1 VASGM
6 LRAPPPQNLKR
17 AAPMP
22 SWLSALP
29 LSRLEQLLQVRFL
42 DNSLQAWS
50 LALMTALLTLT
61 ILPLIRRHT
70 ARERRRWNERGQTV
84 HYTIDLVAL
93 LVERTIGLFPWALA
107 IYLGSK
113 YLVLPPD
120 VSRVLTFIIVV
131 GLWAQIALW
140 AMTGVRFLIDQRRK
154 SSPDFDALLAG
165 SMDVIVAVAGIII
178 WAMALLL
185 ALDNLDIQVRPLLA
199 GLGISGIAVALAVQT
214 VLSDLFAS
222 MSIALDR
229 PFVVGDFLTLGDVQ
243 GTVEHIGVKSTRLR
257 ALSGEQIIMSN
268 ADILKT
274 KVRNFGRMRERRAVF
289 QFGVAYETDTAT
301 VGAIPD
307 AVREIVSR
315 IPEARF
321 DRCHF
326 LSYTN
331 YALQFE
337 AVYYVTTSDYNKY
350 ADVQHRINLDL
361 LEHLRSKGVSFNS
374 PSRTVVDL
382 ERLPR
387 GLHVDS

>member
-1 VASGM
+1 MS
-6 LRAPPPQNLKR
+6 
-17 AAPMP
+17 

-29 LSRLEQLLQVRFL
+29 VNGLEQLLQLRFL
-42 DNSLQAWS
+42 DNSLKAWG
-50 LALMTALLTLT
+50 LALLTALLTLT

-70 ARERRRWNERGQTV
+70 ARKRRRWNERGQTV

-93 LVERTIGLFPWALA
+93 LVERTIGLFPWTLA
-107 IYLGSK
+107 IFLGSK
-113 YLVLPPD
+113 YLSLPRE
-120 VSRVLTFIIVV
+120 VSRVLTYIIVI

-140 AMTGVRFLIDQRRK
+140 AMTGVRFLIDLRRK
-154 SSPDFDALLAG
+154 NSPDFDALLAG

-185 ALDNLDIQVRPLLA
+185 ALDNLDIQIRPLLA

-229 PFVVGDFLTLGDVQ
+229 PFVIGDFLTLGDVQ

-289 QFGVAYETDTAT
+289 QFGVAYETDTAM

-307 AVREIVSR
+307 VVREIVAR
-315 IPEARF
+315 IPETRY

-326 LSYTN
+326 LSYTDC
-331 YALQFE
+331 ALQFE
-337 AVYYVTTSDYNKY
+337 VVYYVTTSDYNKY

-361 LEHLRSKGVSFNS
+361 LEHLRGKGVSFSS
-374 PSRTVVDL
+374 PTRTVVDV